1 MRPIQ
6 LSNQQKRHLRSL
18 SHDLKPIVHIG
29 KQGITEAVYEQIHQ
43 ALFAHELLKIKV
55 LESSLLKPK
64 DCGNELA
71 EHTQAEL
78 IQTIGKMVV
87 LFKRHPE
94 KPIILL
100 PQ

>member
-1 MRPIQ
+1 MKPIQ

-64 DCGNELA
+64 DCGNE
-71 EHTQAEL
+71 
-78 IQTIGKMVV
+78 
-87 LFKRHPE
+87 
-94 KPIILL
+94 
-100 PQ
+100 